1 MPDDI
6 ATSSSFDNF
15 NIKSTLNGFSFA
27 STTNREIYEL
37 VLQLDCSKGP
47 GTDEID
53 NKSRRSVANLIAPHL
68 ALLFNQ
74 SILEGIYPQCF
85 KTARCV
91 PIFKGF
97 PLDPSLPVN
106 YRSISMFPVWL

>member
-53 NKSRRSVANLIAPHL
+53 NKSRRSVANIIAPHL

>member
-1 MPDDI
+1 M
-6 ATSSSFDNF
+6 
-15 NIKSTLNGFSFA
+15 
-27 STTNREIYEL
+27 
-37 VLQLDCSKGP
+37 
-47 GTDEID
+47 
-53 NKSRRSVANLIAPHL
+53 

-74 SILEGIYPQCF
+74 SILKGIYPQCF

-106 YRSISMFPVWL
+106 YRPISILTTIDKVFEQILHRQLVNYLK